1 MLNKNNS
8 VEEILKTLEN
18 KNISVNSFYYKNK
31 CQDDFWSFLKN
42 QNKKGIY
49 IFLDLNRLNE
59 KQVIYV
65 GKAGPTGKGSSQ
77 TVKLRVKN
85 HYFFSRNVLNTS
97 PLDKEEK
104 YIAFKKFNSKQKN
117 PKNIQIKR
125 NDFALITMQIENN
138 EITSELLE
146 SYLLCKLF
154 KEKDHFPDANTEI

>member
-8 VEEILKTLEN
+8 VEGILKTLEN
-18 KNISVNSFYYKNK
+18 KNIFVNSFYYKNK
-31 CQDDFWSFLKN
+31 CQDDFWSFLKK

-77 TVKLRVKN
+77 TVKLRVTN

-104 YIAFKKFNSKQKN
+104 YIAFKKFNSKQNN

-125 NDFALITMQIENN
+125 NDFA
-138 EITSELLE
+138 
-146 SYLLCKLF
+146 
-154 KEKDHFPDANTEI
+154 